1 MGGGIAHLGRR
12 GKESPKLKKKML
24 KKFSTY
30 GLWGKAHRGPQ
41 GAAPKDLEA
50 CRKEHIHLTANQP
63 LAFHSYKLPMATWNA
78 NLVTRQMNYQ
88 R

>member
-50 CRKEHIHLTANQP
+50 AP
-63 LAFHSYKLPMATWNA
+63 LMKHWCKYVVSGFENPPI
-78 NLVTRQMNYQ
+78 
-88 R
+88 